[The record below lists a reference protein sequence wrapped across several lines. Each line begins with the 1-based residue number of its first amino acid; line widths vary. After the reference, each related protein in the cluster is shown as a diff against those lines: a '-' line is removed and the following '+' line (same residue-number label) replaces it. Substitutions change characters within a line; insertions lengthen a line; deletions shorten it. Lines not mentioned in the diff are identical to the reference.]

1 MNTTLI
7 IFGIL
12 YGLYM
17 FYTSRSAI
25 KTLKNQELVIRW
37 KLVLANSISVFSIVM
52 VIYLTIGIFLKA
64 KGFI

>member
-25 KTLKNQELVIRW
+25 KTLKSQELVIRW